1 MPIIRYVASPP
12 TALRT
17 KTKKTA
23 VWMIVGDNRRIVR
36 HGITLAELA
45 RELGMLE
52 PWEKFEE

>member
-1 MPIIRYVASPP
+1 
-12 TALRT
+12 
-17 KTKKTA
+17 
-23 VWMIVGDNRRIVR
+23 MIVGDNRRIVR